1 MKTTILKSVMIVLM
15 TLLSLQSYAQA
26 FEVSSEIDGWYFR
39 KTSNTEVAISYYLYK
54 PSDDSKGVRY
64 TGDIIIPKTIV
75 DNGKTYNVTSI
86 GYGAFMGCKGVTS
99 VTIPNSVTSIGKSA
113 FSDCSGITSVAIPNS
128 VTSIG
133 DRAFSGCSGLTSVAI
148 PNSVTSIGSGAFE
161 GCTGLTSVTI
171 PNSVTSIG
179 SGAFYD
185 CN

>member
-1 MKTTILKSVMIVLM
+1 MKTKTFRSVMAVLM

-39 KTSNTEVAISYYLYK
+39 KTSNTEVAISYYLNV

-99 VTIPNSVTSIGKSA
+99 VTIPNSVTSIGRSA
-113 FSDCSGITSVAIPNS
+113 FSGCSGITSMDIPNS

-133 DRAFSGCSGLTSVAI
+133 DQAFQSCSGLTSVAI
-148 PNSVTSIGSGAFE
+148 PGSVTSIGEYAFSGCTGLTSVSIPYSVTSIGSGAFK
-161 GCTGLTSVTI
+161 GCI
-171 PNSVTSIG
+171 
-179 SGAFYD
+179 
-185 CN
+185 